1 MKLTERTAKTA
12 SPKAKTYILRDPE
25 VPGFG
30 LRITPA
36 GAKAFVLDY
45 RLKGK
50 RHLKTI
56 GRFGNWTTQGARQY
70 ARELRVMIDKGVSPE
85 EDTEAK
91 TVRDAWDRYERNRL
105 PNTTP
110 KTQKT
115 WTIYWR
121 QRIAPA
127 MGSKLLKD
135 VTYNDCE
142 ALFLVY
148 SKTSPF
154 AANRC
159 LTLLKALFN
168 QAIRWGW
175 CERNPVV
182 GIELNHEQPK
192 QDYLTPDEAKALIA
206 ALETRPRNGH
216 QADAL
221 LFLLYTGARKL
232 EVLQATWDQFREP
245 GIWRKP
251 SSSMKSGREH
261 RVPLSPQAQAIIARR
276 EHTADRVFVH
286 DNGQRLGKIENTLKQ
301 ACRDAGIEPRRNH
314 ALRHSFASLAAS
326 AGLSLPVIGA
336 LLDHSTP
343 AVTNR
348 YASLMDSALKDAVER
363 VGKAVS

>member
-1 MKLTERTAKTA
+1 MKLTERTAKAA
-12 SPKAKTYILRDPE
+12 SPKAKTYIIRDPE

-91 TVRDAWDRYERNRL
+91 TVRDAWERYARDRL
-105 PNTTP
+105 PNTAP
-110 KTQKT
+110 GTQKT

-121 QRIAPA
+121 QRIEPA

-135 VTYNDCE
+135 VTYSDCE
-142 ALFLVY
+142 ALFLAY

-159 LTLLKALFN
+159 MTMFKAIFN
-168 QAIRWGW
+168 LAIKWEW
-175 CERNPVV
+175 CERNPVA
-182 GIELNHEQPK
+182 GIELNPERPK
-192 QDYLTPDEAKALIA
+192 QDYLQPDEAKALIE
-206 ALETRPRNGH
+206 ALEARPRNRH
-216 QADAL
+216 HADGL
-221 LFLLYTGARKL
+221 LFLLYTGARKK
-232 EVLQATWDQFREP
+232 EVLHATWDQFRQP
-245 GIWRKP
+245 GIWKKP

-276 EHTADRVFVH
+276 KRIADRVFVH
-286 DNGQRLGKIENTLKQ
+286 DSGQALGKIENTLKQ

-348 YASLMDSALKDAVER
+348 YASLMDSALKDAVDR
-363 VGKAVS
+363 VGKALS